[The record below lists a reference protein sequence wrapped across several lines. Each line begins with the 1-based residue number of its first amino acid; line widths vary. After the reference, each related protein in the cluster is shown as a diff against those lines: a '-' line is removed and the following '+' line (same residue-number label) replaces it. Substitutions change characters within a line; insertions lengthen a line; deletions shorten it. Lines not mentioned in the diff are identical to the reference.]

1 MPPAVEPASEPVN
14 IKNTKTNS
22 ADGGKTVKA
31 GTVWNPVVVMT
42 ETTWNKAV
50 SRMLDGPAGSP
61 AAATASAT
69 IVVEEAMNR

>member
-14 IKNTKTNS
+14 IKNMKTNS

-50 SRMLDGPAGSP
+50 NRALAGPVESP
-61 AAATASAT
+61 AATTASVTTA
-69 IVVEEAMNR
+69 VEAAMNR